1 MAAQGRNRTKRQ
13 TDRGRRT
20 AWVLVTL
27 VSLLASMLVVPGALA
42 APILPVSYTAQ
53 GPGPITGGQVE
64 GITNGLVSGAVHTVV
79 AHPTDADQ
87 LWVGSVNGGIWKTNN
102 ATAANPSWTPQT
114 DEEASLSIGAF
125 EMDPTIGT
133 NLVLVA
139 GFGRYSSNGRIG
151 GALTGLLRTT
161 DGGSTWTPLGTTALG
176 GQNISGVAARG
187 STIVASSSSASG
199 GVWQSTDTG
208 ATFTQTLTGQTFDMV
223 GDPGDPTVLYAGTT
237 AGVFRSSDSGATWQ
251 NVSGLD
257 FGTGTNVIGAT
268 NNLEMAVHDSAAG
281 NSVFA
286 GVINS
291 GQLAGLFQSTDSG
304 ATWTAMDIPQT
315 NEGGTTVGLQPRQK
329 PGGQGGIHFSML
341 ADQSDPDIVYLG
353 GDRQP
358 GPFPNSIGATD
369 FTGRLFWCDA
379 SLAATTQ
386 CTHFTHTNTASNSAP
401 HADSREM
408 VWDANGELI
417 EVDDGGVYR
426 QTDPTSTSGDWFSLN
441 GDIQVSE
448 HHSCD
453 WDSVSDIIICGDQD
467 TGTPEQV
474 SPGGTTW
481 RSVTTADG
489 GTVAIDDNVAPSIRY
504 FSTQRLGGFRK
515 RTCDGANNCTNSSV
529 GLVVAGSGGQ
539 TLFQV
544 DGCNPD
550 AGGNCQGNNTIQF
563 YGPIEVNA
571 VAPDRLIIGTDK
583 VYEST
588 DNGDTLTDLT
598 GATGSGITK
607 AIAYGGR
614 SEGVVNPDV
623 LWYGNNSGLFVRTAT
638 GGSFASLPNYP
649 GGRPLDI
656 VLDPDDW
663 RDAYVTDGSEV
674 YRTTDAG
681 TTWETI
687 TGDLGVHT
695 PGNLRS
701 ITYIAGPLADAV
713 AVGSDRGVFATNDQN
728 LGRWAE
734 FGEDIPNSLALEVR
748 WDEADDVLLVGTHG
762 RSSWTVPDASLAFPT
777 ADLSVAKTDDPDPV
791 LAGNELFY
799 DVTVTNSGPDTA
811 FGTLLEDELPDE
823 VTYLSDS
830 FGCDHDETTHTVAC
844 DLGDL
849 SSGESVTVRIKTR
862 VASGAVADED
872 DGTLE
877 IDNVA
882 RVSSASLDPD
892 TTDNEA
898 TERTFVQEAAD
909 LAVTKLCE
917 PEGPADAGD
926 TVTCTVFVD
935 NFGPSDA
942 REVTVTDD
950 HVSDQSFTFVG
961 VTPSQGT
968 CAPPSGGQIVCD
980 LGTLEAAS
988 PSITGR
994 ATVTIELTAD
1004 EAATIDNTAKAVAA
1018 TPDPDVSNNED
1029 TSTVTFRAMSDLAL
1043 TKSGPATATAGTD
1056 ITYELSVTNNGPST
1070 ATGVVIDD
1078 VLPGQVSIVSVTGSD
1093 GAGCVAGTPGDPFLP
1108 TTCDF
1113 GELASGASRT
1123 MTIVVTVDPAASG
1136 VLHNDARASSDVF
1149 DSNTDDNLASVDTQ
1163 VEADADLGIAI
1174 AATPNP
1180 TVAGDEISYQVT
1192 VGNGGPSLADDVVV
1206 TVPLQVELEV
1216 TATALSDLDAS
1227 CSLQL
1232 NVNTVECQL
1241 GDLLPGEESVVTI
1254 FALVDPSTN
1263 PGAAALSVTATV
1275 ASATP
1280 DSVPGNNADTETTEV
1295 ITEADLEI
1303 TLESDDVYK
1312 PSTTVA
1318 YVITVANHGPSD
1330 ARDVVV
1336 TQELPDPKTGSYQG
1350 NDGGCPDPVGTT
1362 FTCPLGTLA
1371 PDEVITFTLY
1381 YYVQGNKKQITQVA
1395 DVSSSTFDP
1404 KTSNNSDTK
1413 IIDTK

>member
-1 MAAQGRNRTKRQ
+1 MFTRVRRL
-13 TDRGRRT
+13 RRT
-20 AWVLVTL
+20 VSVAVALVTL
-27 VSLLASMLVVPGALA
+27 FAGSMVVPQAIA
-42 APILPVSYTAQ
+42 APVLPVSYTAQ
-53 GPGPITGGQVE
+53 GPGPLTGGQVE
-64 GITNGLVSGAVHTVV
+64 GIANGLVSGAIHTVV
-79 AHPTDADQ
+79 THPTDANQ
-87 LWVGSVNGGIWKTNN
+87 LWVGAVNGGIWKTNN
-102 ATAANPSWTPQT
+102 ATAADPAWTSLT
-114 DEEASLSIGAF
+114 DEAASLSIGAL

-139 GFGRYSSNGRIG
+139 GFGRYSSNGRTG

-161 DGGSTWTPLGTTALG
+161 DGGSTWSSLGTAALG

-187 STIVASSSSASG
+187 STIVASSSSAAG
-199 GVWQSTDTG
+199 GVWRSTDTG
-208 ATFTQTLTGQTFDMV
+208 VTFTQTLAGQTFDLV

-237 AGVFRSSDSGATWQ
+237 SGVFRSSDSGATWQ
-251 NVSGLD
+251 DVSGLD
-257 FGTGTNVIGAT
+257 FGTGTNVIGANT

-281 NSVFA
+281 NTVFA

-291 GQLAGLFQSTDSG
+291 GQLAGLFRSIDGGSS
-304 ATWTAMDIPQT
+304 WTAMDIPST
-315 NEGGTTVGLQPRQK
+315 NEGGTIVGLQPREK

-341 ADQSDPDIVYLG
+341 ADRSDPDLVFLG

-379 SLAATTQ
+379 SLAAGSQ
-386 CTHFTHTNTASNSAP
+386 CTHFTHSNTASNSAP

-426 QTDPTSTSGDWFSLN
+426 QTDPTSGSGDWFSLN

-467 TGTPEQV
+467 TGVPEQN

-489 GTVAIDDNVAPSIRY
+489 GTVAIDDLVSPSIRY
-504 FSTQRLGGFRK
+504 FSNQRFGGFRK
-515 RTCDGANNCTNSSV
+515 RTCDAANNCSNSAV
-529 GLVVAGSGGQ
+529 GLVVAGTGGQ

-550 AGGNCQGNNTIQF
+550 SNGVCQGNNTIQF

-598 GATGSGITK
+598 GPTGSGITK

-614 SEGVVNPDV
+614 SEGVANPDV
-623 LWYGNNSGLFVRTAT
+623 LWYGNSAGLFVRTAT
-638 GGSFASLPNYP
+638 GGAFASLPDYP

-663 RDAYVTDGSEV
+663 RDAYVTDGSNV

-687 TGDLGVHT
+687 TGDLGDHT

-701 ITYIAGPLADAV
+701 ITYIAGSSVDAV
-713 AVGSDRGVFATNDQN
+713 VVGTDRGVFATNDQD

-734 FGEDIPNSLALEVR
+734 FGVDIPNALAVEVR
-748 WDEADDVLLVGTHG
+748 WDGSDDVLLIGTHG
-762 RSSWTVPDASLAFPT
+762 RSSWTVPNASLAFPS
-777 ADLSVAKTDDPDPV
+777 ADLSVTKTDDPDPV
-791 LAGNELFY
+791 LAGEELFY

-830 FGCDHDETTHTVAC
+830 FGCDHEVSSHLLAC

-849 SSGESVTVRIKTR
+849 PSGDSVTVRIKTR
-862 VASGAVADED
+862 VASAAVAGEG

-877 IDNVA
+877 IDNLA
-882 RVSSASLDPD
+882 RVSSASLDPN
-892 TTDNEA
+892 TTDNEV
-898 TERTFVQEAAD
+898 TERTFVQEEAD

-935 NFGPSDA
+935 NFGPSHA

-950 HVSDQSFTFVG
+950 HVSDESFTFVS

-968 CAPPSGGQIVCD
+968 CDPPSGGQIVCD
-980 LGTLEAAS
+980 LGTLEAGS
-988 PSITGR
+988 PSTTGR

-1004 EAATIDNTAKAVAA
+1004 EEATIDDTAKAVSA

-1029 TSTVTFRAMSDLAL
+1029 TSTVTFRAVSDLTL

-1056 ITYELSVTNNGPST
+1056 VTYELSLSNGGPST
-1070 ATGVVIDD
+1070 ATGVVIED
-1078 VLPGQVSIVSVTGSD
+1078 VLPAEVSVVAVTGSD
-1093 GAGCVAGTPGDPFLP
+1093 GASCVAGTPGDPFDP

-1113 GELASGASRT
+1113 GTLASGASRT

-1136 VLHNDARASSDVF
+1136 ILHNDARARSDVF
-1149 DSNTDDNLASVDTQ
+1149 DPNTDDNLASVDTQ
-1163 VEADADLGIAI
+1163 IEAVADLGIDI

-1180 TVAGDEISYQVT
+1180 AVAGDEISYQVT
-1192 VGNGGPSLADDVVV
+1192 VGNSGPSLADDVVL
-1206 TVPLQVELEV
+1206 TVPLQDELEV
-1216 TATALSDLDAS
+1216 TSTALSDLDAS

-1232 NVNTVECQL
+1232 NVNTVQCQL
-1241 GDLLPGEESVVTI
+1241 GDLLPGEHSVVTI
-1254 FALVDPSTN
+1254 FAFVDPSTD
-1263 PGAAALSVTATV
+1263 PGAGALSVTATV
-1275 ASATP
+1275 ASDTP
-1280 DSVPGNNADTETTEV
+1280 DPVPGNNGATETTDV

-1303 TLESDDVYK
+1303 TLESDDIYK
-1312 PSTTVA
+1312 PSSTVA
-1318 YVITVANHGPSD
+1318 YVITVSNHGPSD

-1336 TQELPDPKTGSYQG
+1336 TQELPDSKTGSYAG

-1371 PDEVITFTLY
+1371 PGEVITFTLY

-1395 DVSSSTFDP
+1395 EVGSSTFDP
-1404 KTSNNSDTK
+1404 RTSNNSDTK
-1413 IIDTK
+1413 IIDTR